1 MRRFAS
7 DADAV
12 QRLNG
17 ATVCTFKA
25 STGDGIE
32 RLNRC
37 ISGGIVE
44 NRGAIFLSHGSEP
57 GSQPLRRMSAAL
69 SGSEPLKD
77 AIRSTILARVRFQ
90 PCKPSHSSPSA
101 C

>member
-12 QRLNG
+12 QGLNG
-17 ATVCTFKA
+17 ATEA

-37 ISGGIVE
+37 IGGGIVE
-44 NRGAIFLSHGSEP
+44 NRGAVFLSHGSEP

-69 SGSEPLKD
+69 SGSEPLED
-77 AIRSTILARVRFQ
+77 AIAQR
-90 PCKPSHSSPSA
+90 CSPGA
-101 C
+101 PHAPFRP